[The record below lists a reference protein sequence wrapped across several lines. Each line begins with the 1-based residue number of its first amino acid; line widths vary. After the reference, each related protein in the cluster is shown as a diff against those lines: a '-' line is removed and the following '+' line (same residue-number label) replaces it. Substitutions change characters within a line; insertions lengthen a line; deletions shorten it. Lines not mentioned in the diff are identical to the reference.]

1 MLVEEGKIQLTIGI
15 EIFTRDEKFA
25 GQRGAS
31 RSNFR
36 SRNLRADSASARNDG
51 ARPAAPCRGTRLRRN
66 HQNAPVKEASTKGR
80 DAIAQ
85 VVRDY
90 DSREMT
96 PQEQVE
102 RFSKAPLPISPAP
115 CGSTA

>member
-1 MLVEEGKIQLTIGI
+1 
-15 EIFTRDEKFA
+15 
-25 GQRGAS
+25 
-31 RSNFR
+31 
-36 SRNLRADSASARNDG
+36 
-51 ARPAAPCRGTRLRRN
+51 
-66 HQNAPVKEASTKGR
+66 VKEASTKGR